1 MRQLI
6 ANEKIVVETMKCPI
20 YLPDSSVFHQKAYSD
35 LNHFLIARHLPYSEQ
50 SAMLWISEIKMA
62 ALDLKYMVRYERA
75 IVCLDDVFRKGSV
88 QAQHL
93 EHEKLQLSDMHSR
106 ILDEYLL
113 ESSSEFTKR
122 SQASNK
128 WSVTCFLRFIQG
140 TGHESV
146 ESIRFSDLFSFIQT
160 AKVNF
165 EAVLSTKCFIQH
177 FLEFL
182 QKRCII
188 NERIWFYIEYFSLIR
203 EWNEYTSDERKGF
216 EPFRTHTQEG
226 ELERLFAHMRKAID
240 ILNDEGHQSALI
252 CTARRTFKLLYVFVG
267 MNNLH
272 YDPVLAGK
280 WLDASKDVLKG
291 AWSMARKGIETLAS
305 TFGDE
310 FCQTPGTEPEPSGWS
325 DGAVSEFIAQKEKEK
340 WAESTVANYSAC
352 ARRLTAYLDAKGIR
366 SYADITPETIH
377 TFNREDIHETTAGK
391 NACNSRIRKF
401 LIFLEAHGYTS
412 VVGLSHALMPGS
424 VLEEK
429 LVVILNDNEIEKI
442 KAYVQK
448 AATPAELRNAA
459 IVLLGLGMGIRACDI
474 VCLELGDIDW
484 ARRIISFTQKKT
496 KKRIELAMPA
506 AVGNAIFEYLKKGRP
521 RAIACTKVFVSTR
534 RKYSALS
541 PSAPRGILK
550 KILPERNVRR
560 SGFHV
565 LRKTFVSAHITAGTL
580 PELTAELIGHSG
592 LGNIHKY
599 ISLDTGGMCQ
609 CPLSF
614 KDAGI
619 TEVDYA
625 EDY

>member
-6 ANEKIVVETMKCPI
+6 ANEKIVVETMRCPI

-50 SAMLWISEIKMA
+50 SAMLWISEMKTA
-62 ALDLKYMVRYERA
+62 ALDLNHMVRYERA

-280 WLDASKDVLKG
+280 WLDASKDVLKNQ
-291 AWSMARKGIETLAS
+291 SH
-305 TFGDE
+305 
-310 FCQTPGTEPEPSGWS
+310 P
-325 DGAVSEFIAQKEKEK
+325 
-340 WAESTVANYSAC
+340 
-352 ARRLTAYLDAKGIR
+352 
-366 SYADITPETIH
+366 
-377 TFNREDIHETTAGK
+377 AGLMGLFL
-391 NACNSRIRKF
+391 NS
-401 LIFLEAHGYTS
+401 
-412 VVGLSHALMPGS
+412 
-424 VLEEK
+424 
-429 LVVILNDNEIEKI
+429 
-442 KAYVQK
+442 
-448 AATPAELRNAA
+448 LR
-459 IVLLGLGMGIRACDI
+459 
-474 VCLELGDIDW
+474 
-484 ARRIISFTQKKT
+484 
-496 KKRIELAMPA
+496 
-506 AVGNAIFEYLKKGRP
+506 
-521 RAIACTKVFVSTR
+521 R
-534 RKYSALS
+534 RKRKNGRKVRLLT
-541 PSAPRGILK
+541 IL
-550 KILPERNVRR
+550 
-560 SGFHV
+560 HV
-565 LRKTFVSAHITAGTL
+565 PGV
-580 PELTAELIGHSG
+580 
-592 LGNIHKY
+592 
-599 ISLDTGGMCQ
+599 
-609 CPLSF
+609 
-614 KDAGI
+614 
-619 TEVDYA
+619 
-625 EDY
+625 